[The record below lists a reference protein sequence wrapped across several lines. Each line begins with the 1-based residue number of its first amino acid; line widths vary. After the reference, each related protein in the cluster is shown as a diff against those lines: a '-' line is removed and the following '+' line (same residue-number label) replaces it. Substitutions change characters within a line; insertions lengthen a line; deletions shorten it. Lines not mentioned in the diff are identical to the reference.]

1 MVIVK
6 GNKKVVKFML
16 KVGSNLINFNM
27 LILLNICVI
36 GFWFVN
42 IVMMG

>member
-1 MVIVK
+1 MVIIK
-6 GNKKVVKFML
+6 GNKEVIKVML
-16 KVGSNLINFNM
+16 EVGRKLKKIKM